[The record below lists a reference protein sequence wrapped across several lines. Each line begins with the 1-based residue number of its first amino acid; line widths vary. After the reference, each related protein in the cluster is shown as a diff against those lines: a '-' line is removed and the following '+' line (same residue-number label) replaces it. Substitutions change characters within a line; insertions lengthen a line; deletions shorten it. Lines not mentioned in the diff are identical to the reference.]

1 MIIDN
6 VEIANFGFLKDVKLN
21 FDSENIN
28 IIEGVNGSGKTT
40 LLAILYAMFQDE
52 EKIEYIG
59 EGEMAHVLLNV
70 REGSESFRLEKYYKN
85 GTSEFVVPSLGDMKR
100 LTSLNYHNVYL
111 YSGEFLNYD
120 YQFSDVMIKNAVDLL
135 NKCGFS
141 DRRIVKDNYNIIENY
156 RYISGGQQAVIRI
169 LNMLSYIPQDSVL
182 LLDAPFAMLDTGT
195 IALLLMVMRQ
205 LKIQIILTANIG
217 DAEKLEGNKIYLER
231 DWEHV
236 YHGYPTFQYKEIFYR
251 DMRTL
256 IYNQK
261 REDEQ
266 RIENKI
272 VKYIL
277 GKEVE
282 EAEGRNIEYKEIKGN
297 HPCNSIVDV
306 AEIYINAFLNSRVTG
321 IGVIKWGISDDGIVK
336 GVKLSKK
343 DRDEIDRKISERI
356 GQMKPY
362 VSADIVQIQYENI
375 LDGNEIAKDLFIVE
389 VIIRQW
395 TSDILFSTSKGDV
408 YIKTEGGKKKLDV
421 YDIQNELK
429 GRLRNSRPVE

>member
-40 LLAILYAMFQDE
+40 LLAILYSMFQDE

-120 YQFSDVMIKNAVDLL
+120 YQFSDIMIKNAVDLL

-141 DRRIVKDNYNIIENY
+141 DRRIVNDNFHIIENY

-205 LKIQIILTANIG
+205 LQIQIILTANMH
-217 DAEKLEGNKIYLER
+217 DAERLKGNKIYLQREDGDR
-231 DWEHV
+231 
-236 YHGYPTFQYKEIFYR
+236 YHGYPTFQYKEIFCR

-266 RIENKI
+266 RVENKI

-277 GKEVE
+277 GKEVG

-429 GRLRNSRPVE
+429 GRLRNSRPIE